1 MNGLP
6 DSSDALTHPDP
17 YVTNRVSLTAYWD
30 SEDDGKTAIRNP
42 KSVVTKAEASK
53 NQYPRADS
61 ALAVNVAFCGRSLAK
76 LGLFKETRALPG
88 RGTFKLEG

>member
-1 MNGLP
+1 
-6 DSSDALTHPDP
+6 
-17 YVTNRVSLTAYWD
+17 
-30 SEDDGKTAIRNP
+30 
-42 KSVVTKAEASK
+42 VVTKAEASK

-61 ALAVNVAFCGRSLAK
+61 ALAVNVAFCGRSLAT